1 MGEFEMGAWSTSSFG
16 NDEALD
22 WFGDLQEAP
31 EVWPFIEET
40 LDSGSTESVVAAGAL
55 LLLLSGKAE
64 TDVHP
69 DVIDWA
75 AGQQA
80 PPVALNLA
88 AARAI
93 QAIIDDPEVDGH
105 DVWADLGEDDED
117 YVAWLANLARIQG
130 LLR

>member
-1 MGEFEMGAWSTSSFG
+1 MGAWSTSSFG

-31 EVWPFIEET
+31 EIWPFIEET
-40 LDSGSTESVVAAGAL
+40 LSTGSTDSVVAAGAVL
-55 LLLLSGKAE
+55 ALLSGNGD
-64 TDVHP
+64 TDVRP

-75 AGQQA
+75 AGHQA
-80 PPVALNLA
+80 PPVDLKLA
-88 AARAI
+88 AADAI
-93 QAIIDDPEVDGH
+93 QAIIDDPEVEGH

-117 YVAWLANLARIQG
+117 YVAWLANLGRIQG